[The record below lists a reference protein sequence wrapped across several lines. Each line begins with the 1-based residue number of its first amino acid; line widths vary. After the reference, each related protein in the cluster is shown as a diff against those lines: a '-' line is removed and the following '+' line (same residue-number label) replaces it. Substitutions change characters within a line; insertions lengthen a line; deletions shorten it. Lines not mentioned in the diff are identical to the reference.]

1 MGYVGN
7 IPGEKFT
14 TINKQTLTGDG
25 GTGYT
30 LSQSVGNAQE
40 IEVYVNNV
48 RQEPGVAYT
57 VSGTTLTMTGNV
69 AAADSFYVIFQGKAV
84 NTATVDDARDIRL
97 RDGVEMIFG
106 DSDDLKIKHTGS
118 RSVISDAGTG
128 GLRISASADL
138 EIMNSAATETKA
150 KFTTDGAVE
159 LYYDNTKRFETTSTG
174 VKIPGDLF
182 ITDNA
187 VGFGQ
192 LELAGASGA
201 YIDLKSPSSDDYDL
215 RFITDGTVSNIRADD
230 LHLQSASNENYIDAT
245 ANGAV
250 NLYYDNTKMFETTS
264 TGVTVGGTESTFG
277 GGSSGE
283 YKIILES
290 SSAARQNYIGMTSH
304 DNLVIAA
311 DEDNAGTDSNI
322 RFRID
327 ASEKMRLLST
337 GQLALGATSISSS
350 GTPILE
356 TTGAISIIKNHTDT
370 ASSGN
375 VSFGAGN
382 QGLTI
387 TNNQGGADNYTSKLG
402 FTVATTSA
410 NSDGLIEFAST
421 NSNGSGEFRFYV
433 ESANTLNKK
442 MTLQSS
448 GALLVGTDTAGSAGS
463 GDIVA
468 ATGIFLGGTSGANR
482 LDDYEE
488 GDFTVTLRRAGNSNG
503 QSSRTCRYKKIGSVV
518 ILNFVNDGTVSP
530 YYGPV
535 PPGSSYAADQSV
547 EIVSQ
552 LPFTP
557 TMGNAAVRLGH
568 SRTLKNQ
575 SELAI
580 GCRHNST
587 TIYLGRSG
595 ANNNYYPSNNAVTEN
610 GQTNI
615 SIIAT
620 FIYQSE

>member
-97 RDGVEMIFG
+97 KDGVKMFFG
-106 DSDDLKIKHTGS
+106 DGDDLSIFH
-118 RSVISDAGTG
+118 DATASHIRDTGTG
-128 GLRISASADL
+128 NLKIQGNIVEIFKAGSA
-138 EIMNSAATETKA
+138 EHMA
-150 KFTTDGAVE
+150 KFTGDGAVE
-159 LYYDNTKRFETTSTG
+159 LYHDNTKRFETTSTG
-174 VKIPGDLF
+174 VRLPGDLF

-187 VGFGQ
+187 AGYGQ
-192 LELAGASGA
+192 LELSGSSGA
-201 YIDLKSPSSDDYDL
+201 YIDLKSPSSDDFDL
-215 RFITDGTVSNIRADD
+215 RFITDGTTSNIRADD
-230 LHLQSASNENYIDAT
+230 LHLQSASNEMYLDAT

-264 TGVTVGGTESTFG
+264 TGVTVGGTESSFG
-277 GGSSGE
+277 ATSSSGE

-290 SSAARQNYIGMTSH
+290 SSYPRQNYIGMTSH

-311 DEDNAGTDSNI
+311 DEDNVGTSSNI

-327 ASEKMRLLST
+327 ASEKMRLLNT
-337 GQLALGATSISSS
+337 GQLALGATSISAS

-356 TTGAISIIKNHTDT
+356 TIGAISIIKNHTDT

-387 TNNQGGADNYTSKLG
+387 TNNQGGANNYTSKLG

-410 NSDGLIEFAST
+410 NSDGLIELAST
-421 NSNGSGEFRFYV
+421 NSNGSSEFRFYV
-433 ESANTLNKK
+433 ENANTLNKK

-448 GALLVGTDTAGSAGS
+448 GALLVGTDTAGAAGS

-488 GDFTVTLRRAGNSNG
+488 GDFTVTVRRAGNANG
-503 QSSRTCRYKKIGSVV
+503 QSSRSCRYKKIGSVV
-518 ILNFVNDGTVSP
+518 ILNFVQDGTVSP

-595 ANNNYYPSNNAVTEN
+595 ANNNYYPENNAVTEN
-610 GQTNI
+610 AQTNI
-615 SIIAT
+615 TIIGT
-620 FIYQSE
+620 LIYQSE